1 MDSGIRQW
9 LRDPEKW
16 LHLLTLV
23 GGLAAFG
30 LGLNEYREEQR
41 WKRLEYFTELLQSFE
56 AEPEVRD
63 ALLML
68 EYNQPRVCARE
79 EAAAD
84 ARGRCFAV
92 TDSLMVK
99 ALDASMQNRVL
110 TDDERHV
117 VYGLDRL
124 LTALDRIDY
133 LQTQG
138 FVAEEV
144 RHPTVAYWIY
154 LIGDRQAPA
163 KPAAVR
169 AKLCEYIRFFEY
181 AGALSLVA
189 RYTAPAQ
196 RVPECAAARPAS
208 S

>member
-1 MDSGIRQW
+1 MSGGLREW

-16 LHLLTLV
+16 LHLLTLA

-30 LGLNEYREEQR
+30 VGLSEYRQEQR
-41 WKRLEYFTELLQSFE
+41 WKRLEYFTSLLQSFE
-56 AEPEVRD
+56 AEPEVRE

-84 ARGRCFAV
+84 PQRRCFAA
-92 TDSLMVK
+92 TDSLLVK
-99 ALDASMQNRVL
+99 SLDAAMQNRVL
-110 TDDERHV
+110 TEEEHRV
-117 VYGLDRL
+117 IYALDRL

-163 KPAAVR
+163 KPPAVR
-169 AKLCEYIRFFEY
+169 AKLCQYVRFFEY
-181 AGALSLVA
+181 AGALRLVA
-189 RYTAPAQ
+189 RYTEPRQ
-196 RVPECAAARPAS
+196 RVPECTARA
-208 S
+208 